1 MGLRAFR
8 RASRRESFSKSTADW
23 CCAASGAATTTAGS
37 GAGAG
42 ATGCATT
49 GGGGTKVLIGCL
61 GPAGLM
67 PAGRGTSGAALSGR
81 SLVVAGASSRPA
93 AGDGR
98 GNEAEKQREKR
109 SGAVTDKRPG
119 QAAALVCQPTDAFL
133 HFEHAPLPGRNALPA
148 GLLRQ
153 LMQLLRLFGFLQCQM
168 TGEMRRQQR
177 KGQERGKKR
186 PICERHESRKQ
197 T

>member
-8 RASRRESFSKSTADW
+8 RASKRESFSKSTAD
-23 CCAASGAATTTAGS
+23 CCAANGAATATAGS

-61 GPAGLM
+61 GPAGIM

-93 AGDGR
+93 ACDGR
-98 GNEAEKQREKR
+98 GNGAEKQRENR
-109 SGAVTDKRPG
+109 SGAVTDKPYERPG
-119 QAAALVCQPTDAFL
+119 QAAAVACQPTDALL

-153 LMQLLRLFGFLQCQM
+153 LLQLLRLLRFLQCRM
-168 TGEMRRQQR
+168 TGEMRREQR
-177 KGQERGKKR
+177 KGKEKADL
-186 PICERHESRKQ
+186 
-197 T
+197 